1 MFRRIK
7 RFAWT
12 STLIDIENKPDKIQ
26 VFRQNWSCD
35 DVIYPQSRPLGSFN
49 LYEWQKLPA
58 IYICQT
64 RTIIPNINRYKDLVE
79 WLSSF
84 NLVLLAIIKKKSF
97 RYNYT
102 REIRCYFIQYCISR
116 NDNIPNN
123 KKQQQCFCRHSIV
136 NKILIVY

>member
-58 IYICQT
+58 IYICQM

-84 NLVLLAIIKKKSF
+84 NLVLLAIIKKKASGIIILAKSDATL
-97 RYNYT
+97 Y
-102 REIRCYFIQYCISR
+102 
-116 NDNIPNN
+116 
-123 KKQQQCFCRHSIV
+123 SIV
-136 NKILIVY
+136 YQEMIIFQITKNNNSVSVDTLL

>member
-84 NLVLLAIIKKKSF
+84 NLVLLAIIKKTSF

-116 NDNIPNN
+116 NDIIPITKNN
-123 KKQQQCFCRHSIV
+123 NSV
-136 NKILIVY
+136 SVDNLL

>member
-7 RFAWT
+7 RFVWT

-58 IYICQT
+58 IYICQM

-79 WLSSF
+79 WIWF
-84 NLVLLAIIKKKSF
+84 CLLLLKKKASGIIILAKSDATL
-97 RYNYT
+97 Y
-102 REIRCYFIQYCISR
+102 
-116 NDNIPNN
+116 
-123 KKQQQCFCRHSIV
+123 SIV
-136 NKILIVY
+136 YQEMIIFQITKNNNSVSVDTLL